1 MAKKTF
7 YYKGNLKWN
16 LGEPMQLVADTATG
30 TSADGN
36 DLEDARETMG
46 SDGSGI
52 RV

>member
-1 MAKKTF
+1 MKTF

-16 LGEPMQLVADTATG
+16 LGEPMQLVAYTATG

-36 DLEDARETMG
+36 DLADAAETMG
-46 SDGSGI
+46 FDGSGI